1 MWRSGPRVAGSTT
14 REAHTDEAG
23 LEESDMSSAR
33 TMTDHD
39 QIRRWAEQRHA
50 QPACVKRTGGKG
62 DPGMIRL
69 DFPGFTGKQ
78 SLAPISWNQW
88 FDAFDDNGLALLV
101 QDTTARGQRS
111 NFNKLVS
118 RRSPA
123 KRGRAAQR
131 RKPRAAAA
139 PRKTRRAASAA
150 RRSPVRKTKRAS
162 TSASTRSRRR
172 SAMPA
177 KKRAR
182 STRTRNA

>member
-1 MWRSGPRVAGSTT
+1 
-14 REAHTDEAG
+14 
-23 LEESDMSSAR
+23 MSSAR

-39 QIRRWAEQRHA
+39 QIRRWAEERHA

-118 RRSPA
+118 RRSAA

-131 RKPRAAAA
+131 
-139 PRKTRRAASAA
+139 RKTRRAASAA